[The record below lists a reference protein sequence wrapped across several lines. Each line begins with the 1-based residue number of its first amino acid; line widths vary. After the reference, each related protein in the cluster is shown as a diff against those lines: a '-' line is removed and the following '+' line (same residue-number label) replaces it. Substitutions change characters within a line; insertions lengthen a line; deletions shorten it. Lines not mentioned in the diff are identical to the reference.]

1 MPNADDLKRRAQAR
15 EMRKA
20 NREKAVETAHA
31 EAQQQV
37 AKQQENQTARKPQA
51 IATNETPKPA
61 PKRQSRTETVK
72 AEKKAHEAEARKD
85 ASNLP
90 SGVDVESE
98 LEKWD
103 GLGAPPLHVLNA
115 IASKIDTSI
124 RDEGKEIATAAGKA
138 AYETYVGKLGGKRNR
153 YGRMRAQVAAGEVL
167 QQQRQQ
173 QQNESAS

>member
-15 EMRKA
+15 ELRKA

-51 IATNETPKPA
+51 TATNEAPKPVA
-61 PKRQSRTETVK
+61 KRPSRTEAVK
-72 AEKKAHEAEARKD
+72 AEKKAHEVEARKD
-85 ASNLP
+85 ATKLP
-90 SGVDVESE
+90 SAVDVEGE

-103 GLGAPPLHVLNA
+103 GMGTPPLHILNA

-124 RDEGKEIATAAGKA
+124 RDEGKEIATAAGRA

-153 YGRMRAQVAAGEVL
+153 YGRMRAQIAAGEAA
-167 QQQRQQ
+167 RQQ
-173 QQNESAS
+173 QQNASE